1 MCDSTKEIKN
11 LRFAKNF
18 NKKEI
23 EILETIHNFFL
34 NDKTNSIECEEEI
47 FNILKS
53 MATLEGDLDS
63 VIEKLNLNILFIE
76 DIFFYIENELKLNS
90 KINKHNSN
98 VGINF
103 IDFEKQSYIKLPRI
117 NSKQNKALQDIW
129 NIHFAHKKEST
140 N

>member
-53 MATLEGDLDS
+53 MATLEGDLDF

-103 IDFEKQSYIKLPRI
+103 INFEKQSYIKLPRI
-117 NSKQNKALQDIW
+117 NSKQNKNLQDIW
-129 NIHFAHKKEST
+129 NIHFAHKKEKH
-140 N
+140 

>member
-34 NDKTNSIECEEEI
+34 NDKANSIECEEEI

-98 VGINF
+98 IGINF

-117 NSKQNKALQDIW
+117 NSKQNKNLQDIW
-129 NIHFAHKKEST
+129 NIHFAHKKEKH
-140 N
+140 

>member
-23 EILETIHNFFL
+23 EILEAIHNFFL

-103 IDFEKQSYIKLPRI
+103 INFEKQSYIKLPRI
-117 NSKQNKALQDIW
+117 NSKQNKNLQDIW
-129 NIHFAHKKEST
+129 NIHFAHKKEKH
-140 N
+140 